1 MGSIKE
7 VAKEGA
13 SPARS
18 LDNNGKRDESENHQ
32 AESKRSVF
40 DAVDVIR
47 PFDVRNSVST
57 IDLGA
62 VNTSVVDASVVD
74 EVGFVLPGITTIG
87 EVWLL
92 SKNEDFKE
100 EVKTLAHGD
109 EVHPAKEPV
118 EVPAAAERG
127 VASLDALDSEVNE
140 EPGGEDAPHE
150 VPASPEPVIL
160 IAAVK
165 CLSELQA
172 AHKENPTEVSGT
184 DLEKIARQFDGLLT
198 IEPRIKIDG
207 IFRPTR

>member
-40 DAVDVIR
+40 DAVDVIG

-62 VNTSVVDASVVD
+62 VNSVVDG
-74 EVGFVLPGITTIG
+74 VGVVLPGITTIG

-150 VPASPEPVIL
+150 VPASLEPIIL